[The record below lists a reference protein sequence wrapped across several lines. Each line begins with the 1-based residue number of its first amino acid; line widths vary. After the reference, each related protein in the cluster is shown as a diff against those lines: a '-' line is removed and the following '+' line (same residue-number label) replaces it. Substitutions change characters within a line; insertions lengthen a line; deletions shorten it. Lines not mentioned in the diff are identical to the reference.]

1 MYRKLSI
8 ARLSSMV
15 LPGALVF
22 FLLAPG
28 PPAFAQ
34 VYVPDQVRQRMW
46 REQAVAMVGPSARSL
61 VETFGDDGCRAI
73 FSCSGPVALQLC
85 ALHNSANLVC
95 LPRPSDLLLV
105 IAQPG
110 AGDSVALFIIQHHM
124 ELRDIC
130 ACEAFL
136 VSPLD
141 YSLQLKKLETGAA
154 EVRALKLQAQQ
165 QKFYERWIWGG
176 IGIFLLICVIWWW
189 RRWQPYS
196 AAA

>member
-1 MYRKLSI
+1 
-8 ARLSSMV
+8 
-15 LPGALVF
+15 VF

-34 VYVPDQVRQRMW
+34 VYVPDQMRGRML
-46 REQAVAMVGPSARSL
+46 REQAVAMVGPCARPL
-61 VETFGDDGCRAI
+61 VETFGSDGSRAL
-73 FSCSGPVALQLC
+73 FACSWPVATQLC
-85 ALHNSANLVC
+85 ALHNSGNLVC
-95 LPRPSDLLLV
+95 LPHSAELLRV

-110 AGDSVALFIIQHHM
+110 AGDTVAWFIIQNHM

-130 ACEAFL
+130 KCEAFL
-136 VSPLD
+136 VSPHD
-141 YSLQLKKLETGAA
+141 YCLQIKNLETGAA
-154 EVRALKLQAQQ
+154 EIRALKLQSQQ
-165 QKFYERWIWGG
+165 QRLYERLIWGG